1 MKYQIYYNTLK
12 KDIDYINLVKT
23 INISYSSV
31 STDPQIYKIINDKDQ
46 FLCYRQYIV
55 NSLCDTSSFDS
66 SEILTILALDT
77 KIIQEGIQKNTISIN
92 NNIYDDGK
100 NNLINKEGQVL
111 GYVNYNYG
119 LFILFDQYININ
131 LICDI
136 LQRYIEHKYVISVD
150 SNILN
155 DTTNISNYQFINNE
169 YIKKNK
175 QINPYIT
182 SIGLYNQ
189 NNELLAIAK
198 IVNPI
203 RKLSDSDMKFEI
215 NLCLV

>member
-31 STDPQIYKIINDKDQ
+31 STDLQIYKIINNKDQ
-46 FLCYRQYIV
+46 FLYYRQYIV

-136 LQRYIEHKYVISVD
+136 LQRYIEHKYVISID